1 MPKQICQMVSEFLLG
16 DNPFIGVS
24 HLGQEKAR
32 EEKKGALV
40 ENNARVVEAAA
51 EGGATGFTFT
61 AHPAN
66 LELLTY
72 LRTHNEA
79 LVNSMNYYILVPY
92 AQSYVAKANIEGTP
106 GLIWSTLRS
115 APIVDLLATA
125 LSLKPERAAQILVRK
140 EIAPYLEILPREK
153 VKAVLLH
160 EVLTEVVIAFGL
172 TQVIEQLSH
181 WAEKVGVGF
190 GLETRNFSHLCEFL
204 RKWDLHPA
212 NVMTPVNPLG
222 YQMAANKQAVE
233 AGMMELGADTKVIAI
248 NILASGAVDLNQA
261 MEYIRKYKDKIYG
274 VTSAST
280 KPARIRENFRK
291 LKAALV
297 T

>member
-1 MPKQICQMVSEFLLG
+1 MVSELLLG

-24 HLGQEKAR
+24 HLAQEKAR
-32 EEKKGALV
+32 EERKYSLV
-40 ENNARVVEAAA
+40 ENKARVVEAAA

-79 LVNSMNYYILVPY
+79 LVNSMNYYILVPH
-92 AQSYVAKANIEGTP
+92 AQSYVARANIEGTP
-106 GLIWSTLRS
+106 RLIGSTLRS

-125 LSLKPERAAQILVRK
+125 LSLKPERAAQLLIRK

-160 EVLTEVVIAFGL
+160 EVLTEVVIAFSL
-172 TQVIEQLSH
+172 TKVIEHLNR
-181 WAEKVGVGF
+181 WTEGLGVGF
-190 GLETRNFSHLCEFL
+190 GLETRNFSYLCDCM
-204 RKWDLHPA
+204 RKSNLYPA
-212 NVMTPVNPLG
+212 YVMTPVNSLG
-222 YQMAANKQAVE
+222 YQMAATKQAVE
-233 AGMMELGADTKVIAI
+233 ANMTSLPADTKLIAI
-248 NILASGAVDLNQA
+248 NILASGAVGLDEA
-261 MEYIRKYKDKIYG
+261 IEYIRKYRDATYA

-280 KPARIRENFRK
+280 KPTRIRENFLK
-291 LKAALV
+291 LKTCLV
-297 T
+297 M

>member
-1 MPKQICQMVSEFLLG
+1 MVSELLLG

-24 HLGQEKAR
+24 HLAQEKAR
-32 EEKKGALV
+32 EEKKDSFV

-72 LRTHNEA
+72 LRTHNEP
-79 LVNSMNYYILVPY
+79 LVESMNYYILAPH

-106 GLIWSTLRS
+106 GLIGSTLRS

-125 LSLKPERAAQILVRK
+125 LTLKPERAAQLLIRK
-140 EIAPYLEILPREK
+140 EIAPYLEILPKEK
-153 VKAVLLH
+153 VRAVLLH

-172 TQVIEQLSH
+172 TKVIEQFDR
-181 WAEKVGVGF
+181 WAEGLGFGF
-190 GLETRNFSHLCEFL
+190 GLETRNFSYLCDCM
-204 RKWDLHPA
+204 RKWNLHPA
-212 NVMTPVNPLG
+212 YVMTPVNPLG

-233 AGMMELGADTKVIAI
+233 AGMKELAGETKIIAI
-248 NILASGAVDLNQA
+248 NILASGAVDLDQA
-261 MEYIRKYKDKIYG
+261 TEYVRKYKDAIFG

-280 KPARIRENFRK
+280 KPTRIRENFLK
-291 LKAALV
+291 LKTCLV
-297 T
+297 I

>member
-1 MPKQICQMVSEFLLG
+1 MVSELLLG

-24 HLGQEKAR
+24 HLSQEKAR

-40 ENNARVVEAAA
+40 ENEARVVEAAA

-172 TQVIEQLSH
+172 TKVIEHLKS
-181 WAEKVGVGF
+181 WAEGIGVGF
-190 GLETRNFSHLCEFL
+190 GLETRNFSYLCDCIHKYNL
-204 RKWDLHPA
+204 CPSYIMA
-212 NVMTPVNPLG
+212 PVNSIG
-222 YQMAANKQAVE
+222 YQMAATKQAVE
-233 AGMMELGADTKVIAI
+233 ANMTGLPADTKLIAI
-248 NILASGAVDLNQA
+248 NILASGAVGLDEA
-261 MEYIRKYKDKIYG
+261 IGYIRKYRDAIYA

-280 KPARIRENFRK
+280 KPNRIRENFLK
-291 LKAALV
+291 LKMSLL

>member
-1 MPKQICQMVSEFLLG
+1 MVSELLLG

-24 HLGQEKAR
+24 HLAQEKAR
-32 EEKKGALV
+32 EERKYSLV
-40 ENNARVVEAAA
+40 ENKARVVEAAA

-79 LVNSMNYYILVPY
+79 LVNSMNYYILIPH

-125 LSLKPERAAQILVRK
+125 LSLKPERAAQILIRK
-140 EIAPYLEILPREK
+140 EIGPYLEMLPREK
-153 VKAVLLH
+153 VKAILLH
-160 EVLTEVVIAFGL
+160 EILTEVVIAFGL
-172 TQVIEQLSH
+172 TKVIEELSR
-181 WAEKVGVGF
+181 WTQKLGVGF
-190 GLETRNFSHLCEFL
+190 GLETRNFSHLSECM
-204 RKWDLHPA
+204 RKWNLHPA
-212 NVMTPVNPLG
+212 YVMTPANSLG
-222 YQMAANKQAVE
+222 YQMAADKQAVE
-233 AGMMELGADTKVIAI
+233 AGMMEICADTKVIAI
-248 NILASGAVDLNQA
+248 NILASGVVSLDQA
-261 MEYIRKYKDKIYG
+261 MEYIRKYKDNIYG

-280 KPARIRENFRK
+280 KPTRIRDNFMK
-291 LKAALV
+291 LKMCLV